1 MFKLAFLSAVFAS
14 VVVAGYSHLSPPR
27 QAAGCDVATV
37 QANLAEMKVVANQ
50 ILATGLVLPDPFRE
64 AATFD
69 TVVSAIATATTATAA
84 SDFATAKTQI
94 ADINTKID
102 GLLDGKLWTG
112 VVSGSK

>member
-1 MFKLAFLSAVFAS
+1 M
-14 VVVAGYSHLSPPR
+14 
-27 QAAGCDVATV
+27 ATV

-112 VVSGSK
+112 VVSRLGSFPFGGRDRNTVDFVLMRVIALSS